1 MTPTEYS
8 EKELSHVRGK
18 RVMVAT
24 PCYGGVLSVYYF
36 KSFLDLVKEFNN
48 RGVDYILQ
56 MIANESLITRARNTI
71 VSNFYRFK
79 DDKGTLDY
87 LLFIDSDIQFDADA
101 VTRLIAHDKDVV
113 VAPYPLKM
121 INFNQVEY
129 QSLSARDLAMNTTE
143 YVINLKFGS
152 DEERQK
158 GQIHLREGL
167 MEVVDGGTGFML
179 IKRSVIEK
187 MIKHYPELAYKNDAH
202 EVKLD
207 GTTSFDTVNTNYAL
221 FDTMIDTEDKRYL
234 SEDYAFCRRW
244 QEIGGRVWL
253 DPFIT
258 LNHVGNHIFQGKPL
272 IKEEK
277 AQTPEE

>member
-1 MTPTEYS
+1 MTTQYS
-8 EKELSHVRGK
+8 KEELARIKGK
-18 RVMVAT
+18 RIMIAT
-24 PCYGGVLSVYYF
+24 PCYGGLVSVYYF
-36 KSFLDLVKEFNN
+36 KSFLDLLKEMSV
-48 RGVDYILQ
+48 RGVDYVLS
-56 MIANESLITRARNTI
+56 MIASESLITRARNTI
-71 VSNFYRFK
+71 VSNFYRYN
-79 DDKGTLDY
+79 DDKGPLDY
-87 LLFIDSDIQFDADA
+87 LLFIDADIQFHADA
-101 VTRLIAHDKDVV
+101 VTRLIGHDKDIV

-143 YVINLKFGS
+143 YVINLKFES
-152 DEERQK
+152 EEQRSK
-158 GQIHLREGL
+158 GQINLKDGL

-179 IKRSVIEK
+179 IKRSAIAK
-187 MIKHYPELAYKNDAH
+187 MIEGYPELAYTNDAH

-207 GTTSFDTVNTNYAL
+207 GTTSFDTKTTNYAL
-221 FDTMIDTEDKRYL
+221 FDTMIDPDDKRYL

-244 QEIGGRVWL
+244 QQIGGKVWL

-277 AQTPEE
+277 AQTP